1 MLLFSRSVMQITAA
15 PPILCFA
22 LNVWVLGCLGRPFSH
37 EQPARMR
44 HNPHR
49 SPNGSGPSRR
59 DPTTE
64 ESPRGPSRAAQSQ
77 LNWRRRKA
85 MKALIIALA
94 FGAALPVSAFAQDAP
109 PFVKAIAPQAS
120 VSPAWQEWMAVFNPK
135 GALDGKTKELI
146 GLAVA
151 AQIPCQY
158 CIYAHTL
165 GAKHAGATDD
175 QIKEAIAASG
185 LVRKMSTELNGNQYD
200 MTEFKRQIDAAYA
213 GAKTE

>member
-1 MLLFSRSVMQITAA
+1 VTVSGSIKLLALSREIETQ
-15 PPILCFA
+15 LR
-22 LNVWVLGCLGRPFSH
+22 LGGDPRRSIEGGGR
-37 EQPARMR
+37 
-44 HNPHR
+44 
-49 SPNGSGPSRR
+49 
-59 DPTTE
+59 T
-64 ESPRGPSRAAQSQ
+64 
-77 LNWRRRKA
+77 
-85 MKALIIALA
+85 MKALIVALA
-94 FGAALPVSAFAQDAP
+94 FGVGLPVSALAQDAP

-200 MTEFKRQIDAAYA
+200 MTEFKKQIDAAYA

>member
-1 MLLFSRSVMQITAA
+1 MV
-15 PPILCFA
+15 
-22 LNVWVLGCLGRPFSH
+22 
-37 EQPARMR
+37 
-44 HNPHR
+44 
-49 SPNGSGPSRR
+49 
-59 DPTTE
+59 D
-64 ESPRGPSRAAQSQ
+64 RAAIVVAQ
-77 LNWRRRKA
+77 LKEEKDDESSYCR
-85 MKALIIALA
+85 LA
-94 FGAALPVSAFAQDAP
+94 FAVALPVSAFAQDAP
-109 PFVKAIAPQAS
+109 PFVKAIAPQAA

-175 QIKEAIAASG
+175 QIKEAIAASA

-200 MTEFKRQIDAAYA
+200 MAVLRSRSTQFIQSRSSNFSWRRGESAPPFTARNVISRNRHLRPTTAFWPFPIPSSDFIVKGR
-213 GAKTE
+213 